1 VTALFIPS
9 PGQGVW
15 HLGPVPIRAYAL
27 CIILGDV
34 AAIWIGE
41 RRWVARGGVR
51 GQVSDIA
58 IWAVP
63 FGLVGGRLYHVLTDP
78 KNYFGEGGE
87 PIKALYVWQ
96 GGLGIWGA
104 IALGGVGAYIGAR
117 RMGLRFPPLAD
128 ALAPGIVVAQAIG
141 RWGNWFNQELYGK
154 PTTLPWGLEI
164 DAQHRQ
170 SLAPQYQKFETFH
183 PTYLYEFGWNL
194 GVAALVVWAD
204 RKFRLGH
211 GRAFA
216 LYVMGYTAGR
226 GWIEYLRIDAV
237 EANDVFGLRLNVW
250 TSIIVFLLATVY
262 FVVVGRIRKGREETV
277 WREGHE
283 PPDEPAAV
291 EEQSPAQS
299 PEEAERPG
307 GHKAEEQAKDR

>member
-1 VTALFIPS
+1 MGQLVQPGALR
-9 PGQGVW
+9 Q
-15 HLGPVPIRAYAL
+15 
-27 CIILGDV
+27 
-34 AAIWIGE
+34 
-41 RRWVARGGVR
+41 
-51 GQVSDIA
+51 
-58 IWAVP
+58 
-63 FGLVGGRLYHVLTDP
+63 T
-78 KNYFGEGGE
+78 
-87 PIKALYVWQ
+87 
-96 GGLGIWGA
+96 
-104 IALGGVGAYIGAR
+104 
-117 RMGLRFPPLAD
+117 
-128 ALAPGIVVAQAIG
+128 
-141 RWGNWFNQELYGK
+141 
-154 PTTLPWGLEI
+154 TTLPWGLEI

-170 SLAPQYQKFETFH
+170 SLAPQYQKYETFH

-250 TSIIVFLLATVY
+250 TSIIVFLLATAY

-283 PPDEPAAV
+283 PPAV
-291 EEQSPAQS
+291 EEQAQ
-299 PEEAERPG
+299 
-307 GHKAEEQAKDR
+307 EQAKDR